1 MLSGP
6 SAFEGLEDLTAVRT
20 WFMVRDMGVVSR
32 LCSCLIVL
40 RFLLSEVKL
49 VGLVKCLLNELAI
62 SLLVVLMLLLKVM
75 DRFGS
80 VVVGSLLFRDFI
92 VRQYVFWLCLW
103 SHEVFMWSFQICCL
117 CSARL

>member
-6 SAFEGLEDLTAVRT
+6 CAIEGLEDLTAVRT
-20 WFMVRDMGVVSR
+20 WFIVRDMGVVSR

-62 SLLVVLMLLLKVM
+62 SLLVVLTLLLKVM
-75 DRFGS
+75 GR
-80 VVVGSLLFRDFI
+80 
-92 VRQYVFWLCLW
+92 W
-103 SHEVFMWSFQICCL
+103 MWGVCC
-117 CSARL
+117 